1 MDNSL
6 PPTKNVQIIHA
17 KINGLYKRRTELIN
31 YLNEYKPHFVTLNG
45 TRLREQTR
53 IRIPNYNIIRKE
65 RNVVN
70 PNGRLQQAAG
80 GVAILI
86 IKDTK
91 FNEIDT
97 SDFNEIFLTINFK
110 SQGKTVA
117 LATIYNPPQIQPN
130 IGI

>member
-17 KINGLYKRRTELIN
+17 NINGLYKKRTKLIT
-31 YLNEYKPHFVTLNG
+31 YLNEYKPHFVTLNE

-53 IRIPNYNIIRKE
+53 IRIPNYNIIRIE

-80 GVAILI
+80 GVAILMR
-86 IKDTK
+86 KDIK

-97 SDFNEIFLTINFK
+97 SDINEEFLAINFK
-110 SQGKTVA
+110 SQGKTVRQQ
-117 LATIYNPPQIQPN
+117 LFITRHKFNQT
-130 IGI
+130 

>member
-1 MDNSL
+1 M
-6 PPTKNVQIIHA
+6 T
-17 KINGLYKRRTELIN
+17 
-31 YLNEYKPHFVTLNG
+31 LNE

-53 IRIPNYNIIRKE
+53 IRIQNYNIIRKE

-86 IKDTK
+86 RKYIK

-97 SDFNEIFLTINFK
+97 SELNEEFLAINFK
-110 SQGKTVA
+110 AQGKTVA
-117 LATIYNPPQIQPN
+117 LATIYNLPHIQPN
-130 IGI
+130 IENFRHIINSYPLSERNSTIC